1 MGQQVWG
8 GIKAES
14 VESSVQQPLMWHPPG
29 QTRQEVTLT
38 LMVHPSP
45 RLALG

>member
-14 VESSVQQPLMWHPPG
+14 AESSVQQPLMWHPPG